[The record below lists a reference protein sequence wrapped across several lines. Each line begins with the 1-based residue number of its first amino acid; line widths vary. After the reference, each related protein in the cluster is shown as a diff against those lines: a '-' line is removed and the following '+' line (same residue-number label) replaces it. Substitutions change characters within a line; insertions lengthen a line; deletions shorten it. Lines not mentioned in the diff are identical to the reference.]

1 MARLS
6 PIKFE
11 LGCKIE
17 FQTAIRDHHIYKD
30 VWVPLIGQELICKA
44 DNHEEAIEYDK
55 NAIGVF
61 KTGDPETLVRHLPRE
76 LSCLLKYFL
85 EASPESNLVAVVTG
99 KRKREVGLV
108 VPAKYVALT
117 KNKTFANALLEKLT
131 EKKRKHSNFES
142 VIITAIVASTPS
154 CKI

>member
-6 PIKFE
+6 PTKFE
-11 LGCKIE
+11 IGCKIE
-17 FQTAIRDHHIYKD
+17 FQTAIRGHHIYKD

-44 DNHEEAIEYDK
+44 DNCEEAIEYYK

-61 KTGDPETLVRHLPRE
+61 KTGDPETLVGHLLIE

-85 EASPESNLVAVVTG
+85 EASPENNLIAVVTG

-117 KNKTFANALLEKLT
+117 KNKTFANILLKKLT
-131 EKKRKHSNFES
+131 EKKRKHSNFEFDI
-142 VIITAIVASTPS
+142 VTAIVASTPS